1 MIFALALVVL
11 GALVGLLTVALSVA
25 VDGGASLFAE
35 RPQLVWL
42 LPVAGLCSYGAYR
55 AVGLDF
61 SWSTARVMEAVRD
74 GRSVPPLLAPA
85 IIVGT
90 ALTVLCGGSV
100 GKEAAALQMGAAAS
114 GLLRDRVSAR
124 FRTVLAPAAMGA
136 ALGAMLDAPLAG
148 VVFSFEALRRRPD
161 SLAALVAPAVTSFAS
176 WGVSQAM
183 GVRFLPDSLSV
194 PDPWGAFF
202 SGNSLAVGQTAGAL
216 LLFVAVGAAAGLA
229 ALAFCRALEKLRGG
243 LARLGAPVFALA
255 VGGVATA
262 LVVGYADLFH
272 YEDVRSYCGMGLL
285 QIEAAL
291 AGEAL
296 PWWAFIVK
304 AALTLL
310 TLAGGFKGGE
320 IMPVLAVGACL
331 GAAVFSA
338 ASLLLP
344 ASILGVVGA
353 SRSLGALVGMVAFF
367 SACTNCPLTA
377 LVFAGELF
385 GFASLP
391 ATIVAMVPAYLV
403 ARRVSLYPTSLERM
417 RGRCHFDPVMARHR
431 RPFRGRTGICA
442 GERGCGQKLGPR
454 RVREGGVG
462 RYEKT
467 SAPPSENARLE
478 LWAVGFQGA
487 GVFESAS

>member
-1 MIFALALVVL
+1 MSAAKRQSARAAVIFVLALVVL

-55 AVGLDF
+55 AIGLDF
-61 SWSTARVMEAVRD
+61 SWSTARVMKAVRD
-74 GRSVPPLLAPA
+74 GRPVPPLLAPA
-85 IIVGT
+85 IIAGT

-100 GKEAAALQMGAAAS
+100 GKEAAALQMDAAAS
-114 GLLRDRVSAR
+114 GLLSRSAPER
-124 FRTVLAPAAMGA
+124 FRAMLAPSAMGA

-161 SLAALVAPAVTSFAS
+161 SLAALAAPAVTSFAS

-194 PDPWGAFF
+194 PDPWGALF

-216 LLFVAVGAAAGLA
+216 LLFVAVGVVAGLA

-272 YEDVRSYCGMGLL
+272 YEEMRSYCGTGLS

-291 AGEAL
+291 AGEVL
-296 PWWAFIVK
+296 PWWAFVVK

-310 TLAGGFKGGE
+310 TFAGGFKGGE
-320 IMPVLAVGACL
+320 IMPVLAIGACL

-344 ASILGVVGA
+344 ASILGAVGA

-367 SACTNCPLTA
+367 AACTNCPLTA
-377 LVFAGELF
+377 VVFAGELF

-403 ARRVSLYPTSLERM
+403 ARRVSLYPTSLERV
-417 RGRCHFDPVMARHR
+417 RGRCHFDPVMAGHD
-431 RPFRGRTGICA
+431 
-442 GERGCGQKLGPR
+442 
-454 RVREGGVG
+454 
-462 RYEKT
+462 
-467 SAPPSENARLE
+467 
-478 LWAVGFQGA
+478 
-487 GVFESAS
+487 AS

>member
-1 MIFALALVVL
+1 MSAAKRQSARAAVIFALALVVL

-42 LPVAGLCSYGAYR
+42 LPVAGLCSYGVYR
-55 AVGLDF
+55 VVDLEF

-85 IIVGT
+85 IIAGT

-114 GLLRDRVSAR
+114 GLLSRSAPER
-124 FRTVLAPAAMGA
+124 FRAMLAPSAMGA

-161 SLAALVAPAVTSFAS
+161 SLAALAAPAVTSFAS

-194 PDPWGAFF
+194 PDPWGALF

-216 LLFVAVGAAAGLA
+216 LLFVAVGVVAGLA

-272 YEDVRSYCGMGLL
+272 YEEMRSYCGTGLS

-291 AGEAL
+291 AGEVL
-296 PWWAFIVK
+296 PWWAFVVK

-310 TLAGGFKGGE
+310 TFAGGFRGGE
-320 IMPVLAVGACL
+320 IMPVLAIGACL

-344 ASILGVVGA
+344 ASILGAVGA

-367 SACTNCPLTA
+367 AACTNCPLTA

-403 ARRVSLYPTSLERM
+403 ARRVSLYPTSLERV
-417 RGRCHFDPVMARHR
+417 RGRCHFDPVMARR
-431 RPFRGRTGICA
+431 D
-442 GERGCGQKLGPR
+442 
-454 RVREGGVG
+454 
-462 RYEKT
+462 
-467 SAPPSENARLE
+467 
-478 LWAVGFQGA
+478 
-487 GVFESAS
+487 AS